1 MIQRIQTV
9 YLLLAAIA
17 LVVGCIFEPMGYNK
31 GLTGSMALLTL
42 LVVFMYKNRTFQAN
56 ICSVL
61 MGIGIVYYV
70 ALAVMQPLLE
80 WFAAMPMVA
89 VLFLFLARKGILKD
103 EKLVKSLDRIRYQKY
118 FIEGR
123 RAQENGESPLLLS
136 STVWI
141 SRPQNS
147 HFQPPGFPCVL
158 TTQSPSMHS

>member
-42 LVVFMYKNRTFQAN
+42 LIVFLYKNRTYQAN

-103 EKLVKSLDRIRYQKY
+103 EKLVKSLDRIR
-118 FIEGR
+118 
-123 RAQENGESPLLLS
+123 
-136 STVWI
+136 
-141 SRPQNS
+141 
-147 HFQPPGFPCVL
+147 
-158 TTQSPSMHS
+158 